1 MFAAPRNAYDTADT
15 ETPAARATSFR
26 VARLS
31 PILVNGFTKP
41 SFEPPPRLPQS
52 LSMPYTQHVLE
63 TDFVVAGGGLAGV
76 CAAIAAARR
85 GSRVILIQ
93 DRSVLGG
100 NASSEIKMHI
110 VGADCHGGKPGTR
123 ESGIMEELRLEDA
136 VRNPHRCYSQWD
148 LLLYEKV
155 KLEPNITLFL
165 DTDVVGASVDG
176 DTLRCVR
183 AVRNLTEDEFHIR
196 ARFFADC
203 TGDGRLGV
211 EAGADHHVGREAKS
225 HYGESLARDVAD
237 RHTLGSSILIT
248 GRKYDTPQPFIAPS
262 WIRKFKKEHFKHRPI
277 NSYEYGYWW
286 FEWGGQIDSLK
297 DNESIRH
304 ELLRIALG
312 VWDYVKNSGDHPAS
326 AHWALDWVGALPGKR
341 ESRRFLGPHVLT
353 EQDVLGGRVFAD
365 QVAYGGWAIDLHP
378 PSGVDVPD
386 EPPFTPTHF
395 KHLYSIPLGCYHSRN
410 IANLFFA
417 GRNIS
422 ASHVA
427 FASTRVMATCAIGG
441 QAIGTAAALW
451 RDADSSDIRQL
462 STPANISALQQALLK
477 DDAYLLHLPNS
488 DPADLARAATV
499 TASSAAH
506 PATRV
511 TDGITR
517 DLKSVWGPWSSDTV
531 HRWESTTLPAHHALE
546 LPAPA
551 AIREVHL
558 TFDTHFEKE
567 LVLSMSDHHT
577 NKSAPRAAQ
586 PETVK
591 AYRLLLDGQ
600 VIAEIADNY
609 LRKRIHVLPT
619 PVTGRKLELEVLA
632 THGTP
637 AARVFEVRIY

>member
-1 MFAAPRNAYDTADT
+1 
-15 ETPAARATSFR
+15 
-26 VARLS
+26 
-31 PILVNGFTKP
+31 
-41 SFEPPPRLPQS
+41 
-52 LSMPYTQHVLE
+52 MPLTLHTLE

-110 VGADCHGGKPGTR
+110 VGADCHGNKPGTR

-136 VRNPHRCYSQWD
+136 VRNPHRCYAQWD
-148 LLLYEKV
+148 HLLYEKV

-165 DTDVVGASVDG
+165 DTDVVGATVEG
-176 DTLRCVR
+176 DTIRSVR
-183 AVRNLTEDEFHIR
+183 AVRNPTEDEFVIT
-196 ARFFADC
+196 AKFFADC

-211 EAGADHHVGREAKS
+211 EAGADYHVGREAKS
-225 HYGESLARDVAD
+225 QYGETLARDVAD

-248 GRKYDTPQPFIAPS
+248 GRKYDTPQPFVSPS
-262 WIRKFKKEHFKHRPI
+262 WTRRFKKEDFRHRPI
-277 NSYEYGYWW
+277 SSYEYGYWW
-286 FEWGGQIDSLK
+286 FEWGGQLDTLK
-297 DNESIRH
+297 DNETIRH
-304 ELLRIALG
+304 ELLRIAFG
-312 VWDYVKNSGDHPAS
+312 VWDYIKNSGDHPAS
-326 AHWALDWVGALPGKR
+326 ANWALDWVGALPGKR
-341 ESRRFLGPHVLT
+341 ESRRFLGPHVLK
-353 EQDVLGGRVFAD
+353 EQDVLGGRIFED

-386 EPPFTPTHF
+386 EPPYTPTIF
-395 KHLYSIPLGCYHSRN
+395 KHLYSIPLGTYHSRN

-451 RDADSSDIRQL
+451 RDASGNDIRKL
-462 STPANISALQQALLK
+462 ATKAGVAALQQALLK
-477 DDAYLLHLPNS
+477 DDAWLLNVPNT
-488 DPADLARAATV
+488 DPADLARKATV
-499 TASSAAH
+499 TATSAVL
-506 PATRV
+506 PAASV

-517 DLKSVWGPWSSDTV
+517 DLKAVWGPWSSDST
-531 HRWESTTLPAHHALE
+531 HRWESASLPATLSLA

-551 AIREVHL
+551 SIQEVHL
-558 TFDTHFEKE
+558 TFDTHFQKE
-567 LVLSMSDHHT
+567 LVLSMSDFHT
-577 NKSAPRAAQ
+577 GRSAPRSAQ

-591 AYRLLLDGQ
+591 AYRLLLDGR
-600 VIAEIADNY
+600 VIAEVTDNY
-609 LRKRIHVLPT
+609 RRKRIHTLAT
-619 PVTGRKLELEVLA
+619 PLAGQKLEIEITA
-632 THGTP
+632 THGAP